1 MEGFEAALERA
12 RRFADAGADV
22 TFVEAP
28 ESVAELLAVPERLVG
43 IPQVVNL
50 VEGGRTPLLPLAQ
63 LGSFR
68 LALFANAALQA
79 AVLGMQRALVALYET
94 GSLAAATEHLVGWG
108 ERQCVVRKHAFDELE
123 ARYGS

>member
-1 MEGFEAALERA
+1 M
-12 RRFADAGADV
+12 
-22 TFVEAP
+22 
-28 ESVAELLAVPERLVG
+28 PERLVG

-79 AVLGMQRALVALYET
+79 AVLGMQRALAALYET
-94 GSLAAATEHLVGWG
+94 GSLVAATEHLVGWG
-108 ERQCVVRKHAFDELE
+108 ERQRVVRKHAFDELE